1 MVKRVIAKLPDYK
14 EWQSSQSLKSLT
26 PSQIKSVDQL
36 LRLKISKE
44 FDRFKKMDVNE
55 YTLWHK
61 FKEVSDWMPKQSR
74 GEIERV
80 KRSIWKPT
88 GIGDFRRIDPELVY
102 VKPEYEIEKI
112 NIWGERN
119 IATLKN
125 EEPFQK
131 HWEIL
136 RTLVSS
142 ARNDGVIGRALRF
155 LVRDK
160 KTKTYLGVICIS
172 SEMPLIKARNDA
184 IGWDINKHFV
194 SGGKIENLAN
204 GQTIVPTQPFG
215 TGFLGGKLLA
225 LLCLSDVVANAWEE
239 MYGKKLVGVG
249 TTSLYGDSKQ
259 GGSQYDNLSPY
270 WTTLNGFTSGKTPL
284 KLSDEIFFQMRDW
297 MKLRFP
303 EQYWVHFEEKKPDGQ
318 LKLRDNK
325 NKAMMFCYRKLG
337 FKPEHYNSGHQRGAH
352 FSRLYTNTDAYL
364 RDEIEQSEL
373 IPAFDN
379 SIQALTEFWRFG
391 SMGDT
396 TKPTHE
402 MLNTVKPKRLAQKI
416 EMKGQVK
423 GRIDAK
429 SKRAI
434 DGGYKLEIPTE
445 GRIVDWYEELSTMT
459 WEQAK
464 EKFGTQ
470 VGR

>member
-1 MVKRVIAKLPDYK
+1 MAARVIADIPEYQY
-14 EWQSSQSLKSLT
+14 WYSSQS
-26 PSQIKSVDQL
+26 
-36 LRLKISKE
+36 
-44 FDRFKKMDVNE
+44 FKKLSKMQESKLDNAIREKIQGEFNLFKGMDVNE

-61 FKEVSDWMPKQSR
+61 YREVQDWMSNQNFS
-74 GEIERV
+74 EIQRV
-80 KRSIWKPT
+80 KRQVWKPK
-88 GIGDFRRIDPELVY
+88 GIGDFRRIEPELVY
-102 VKPEYEIEKI
+102 VRPEYEVERI
-112 NIWGERN
+112 NIWGEKK
-119 IATLKN
+119 IAFLKN
-125 EEPFQK
+125 DEPFQK
-131 HWEIL
+131 HWEII

-142 ARNDGVIGRALRF
+142 ARNDGVIGRSLRF

-184 IGWDINKHFV
+184 IGWDISKHFT

-215 TGFLGGKLLA
+215 TAFLGGKLLA
-225 LLCLSDVVANAWEE
+225 LLCLSDVVANTWQE

-249 TTSLYGDSKQ
+249 TTSLYGDKE

-270 WTTLNGFTSGKTPL
+270 WTTLNGFTSGKTPY
-284 KLSDEIFFQMRDW
+284 KLSDEFFFPMREW
-297 MKLRFP
+297 MRVRYP

-325 NKAMMFCYRKLG
+325 NKAMTFCYRKLG
-337 FKPEHYNSGHQRGAH
+337 FKSDEYNSGHQRGAH
-352 FSRLYTNTDAYL
+352 FSRLYKNTDAYL
-364 RDEIEQSEL
+364 RDEIEESLLE
-373 IPAFDN
+373 PAFDN
-379 SIQALTEFWRFG
+379 SIEALTEFWRYG

-396 TKPTHE
+396 TKPSQE
-402 MLNTVKPKRLAQKI
+402 MLDKVKPKRLAQKI

-429 SKRAI
+429 IKRAK
-434 DGGYKLEIPTE
+434 DGNYRFYVPTE
-445 GRIVDWYEELSTMT
+445 GRAVDWYEELATMT
-459 WEQAK
+459 WDQVK
-464 EKFGTQ
+464 EKFGKQ